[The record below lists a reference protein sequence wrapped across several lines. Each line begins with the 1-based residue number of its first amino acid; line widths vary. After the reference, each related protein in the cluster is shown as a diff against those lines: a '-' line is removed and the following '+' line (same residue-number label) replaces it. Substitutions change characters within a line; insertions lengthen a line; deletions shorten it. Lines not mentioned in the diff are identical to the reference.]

1 MNPKTVL
8 TVLKA
13 TAAAITA
20 VAAVFKTTKKK

>member
-1 MNPKTVL
+1 VNPKTVL

-20 VAAVFKTTKKK
+20 VAVVLKTKKK